1 MHMYLD
7 TKTELFIRLAKVNNR
22 NNEYA
27 LYTPTF
33 FSQIKWLTW
42 IFAFNSD
49 SFYFPQRCFI
59 LEILEILKTFIHIY

>member
-7 TKTELFIRLAKVNNR
+7 TKTELFKRLAKVNNR

-33 FSQIKWLTW
+33 FFQIKWLTW
-42 IFAFNSD
+42 ILAFDSNS
-49 SFYFPQRCFI
+49 FHFLPKMLHF
-59 LEILEILKTFIHIY
+59 